1 MRPLDRNLPTLAGF
15 ATALVALA
23 AAVALNL
30 AFWWVQGR
38 PQDIPDAVSSEG
50 GPARIKSA
58 SFSPYRSGQSP
69 FAQPFTRAQLE
80 EDVAFAAK
88 HFERIRTYAN
98 RAQFA
103 PVPELAQKHGLK
115 VILGAWVG
123 ANLKDNELEIAGLI
137 KLAND
142 YPDTVERV
150 VVGNEVLLR
159 REITPE
165 LLIDYIRRVK
175 AAVKQPV
182 TYADVWAY
190 WLENPKVAAEV
201 DSITIHILPYWE
213 NTPTP
218 LDGVIPHM
226 LEAHAKIAAAYPG
239 KPILIGEIGWPSA
252 GRVRKDAVP
261 GRVAQAR
268 FVREIINTAHD
279 KGIDYNIFELFDEP
293 WKFGQE
299 GTVGGNWGLVD
310 LGRHMKFPLT
320 GPVSEKPYWLLAFW
334 LSSGAAALLCALAL
348 FLRPP
353 QGFGR
358 TALVALAGQG
368 LCTLLAVSAEQ
379 SLRLAFGVGGVIGGV
394 LMTGGGAVLCLLV
407 FSELADL
414 ATGRLPGPGPLQPVI
429 ARLEGLRSLRFR
441 PTGPEESWRTLAVG
455 WLDLIFGLAALA
467 LTFGLIVD
475 PRYRDFRVAQ
485 FLPVALCMLVRFW
498 ATREPPRPVGSP
510 REEWLLTGVF
520 VLGAVWIPIQEGWVN
535 QAAWAWSAT
544 LLLLALPWGLS
555 IRRQGQAIRLGQAER
570 PADTPAGGQAD

>member
-1 MRPLDRNLPTLAGF
+1 MHPPARNQSTLA
-15 ATALVALA
+15 ALTTALTALA
-23 AAVALNL
+23 VAAALNF

-38 PQDIPDAVSSEG
+38 PQDIPDALDPRV
-50 GPARIKSA
+50 KSA
-58 SFSPYRSGQSP
+58 SFSPYRTGQSP
-69 FAQPFTRAQLE
+69 FGRPFTRAELE
-80 EDVAFAAK
+80 QDVAFAAG

-98 RAQFA
+98 GAQFA

-115 VILGAWVG
+115 VILGAWIG
-123 ANLKDNELEIAGLI
+123 ANLKDNELEIAGAI
-137 KLAND
+137 KAAND

-159 REITPE
+159 REITPA

-201 DSITIHILPYWE
+201 DSLTIHILPYWE

-218 LDGVIPHM
+218 IDRVIPHM

-268 FVREIINTAHD
+268 FVREIINTAHER
-279 KGIDYNIFELFDEP
+279 GIDYNIFELFDEP

-320 GPVSEKPYWLLAFW
+320 GPVSEKPYWLLAFS
-334 LSSGAAALLCALAL
+334 LSSIAAALLCALAL
-348 FLRPP
+348 CLRPP
-353 QGFGR
+353 RGFGR
-358 TALVALAGQG
+358 TALLALAAQG

-379 SLRLAFGVGGVIGGV
+379 SLRLAFGVNGVIGGA
-394 LMTGGGAVLCLLV
+394 LMTGGGALLCLLV
-407 FSELADL
+407 FSELADV
-414 ATGRLPGPGPLQPVI
+414 ASGRGPGPVPLAPVI
-429 ARLEGLRSLRFR
+429 ARLESLRALRFR
-441 PTGPEESWRTLAVG
+441 PFDRALAVG
-455 WLDLIFGLAALA
+455 LLDLVFGLAGLA
-467 LTFGLIVD
+467 LTVGLIID

-485 FLPVALCMLVRFW
+485 FLPVALCMLLRLL
-498 ATREPPRPVGSP
+498 ATREAPRPVGSP
-510 REEWLLTGVF
+510 REEWLLVGVF
-520 VLGAVWIPIQEGWVN
+520 VLGAVWIPVQEGLVN

-544 LLLLALPWGLS
+544 LVLLALPWGLS
-555 IRRQGQAIRLGQAER
+555 IYRQGQAVRQGLDVRRAS
-570 PADTPAGGQAD
+570 

>member
-1 MRPLDRNLPTLAGF
+1 MHPLAKILAAL

-23 AAVALNL
+23 AAVALNF

-38 PQDIPDAVSSEG
+38 PQDIPDARDPRV
-50 GPARIKSA
+50 KSA
-58 SFSPYRSGQSP
+58 SFSPYRTGQSP
-69 FAQPFTRAQLE
+69 FGQPFTRAQLE
-80 EDVAFAAK
+80 EDVALAAK
-88 HFERIRTYAN
+88 YFERIRTYAN
-98 RAQFA
+98 AAQFA

-115 VILGAWVG
+115 VILGAWIG
-123 ANLKDNELEIAGLI
+123 ANLKDNEVEIAGAI
-137 KLAND
+137 RAANA

-159 REITPE
+159 RETTPA

-213 NTPTP
+213 NTPTA
-218 LDGVIPHM
+218 LDHVIPHM

-268 FVREIINTAHD
+268 FVRDIINTAHER
-279 KGIDYNIFELFDEP
+279 GIDYNIFELFDEP

-299 GTVGGNWGLVD
+299 GTVGGNWGLVNLD
-310 LGRHMKFPLT
+310 RQLKFPLT
-320 GPVSEKPYWLLAFW
+320 GPVSEKPYWLTAFL

-348 FLRPP
+348 LLRPP

-358 TALVALAGQG
+358 TALLALAAQG
-368 LCTLLAVSAEQ
+368 LCTLLAASAEQ
-379 SLRLAFGVGGVIGGV
+379 SLRLAFGLNGVIGGV
-394 LMTGGGAVLCLLV
+394 LMTGGGALLCLLV
-407 FSELADL
+407 FSELADV
-414 ATGRLPGPGPLQPVI
+414 AAGRGPGPRPLKPVI
-429 ARLEGLRSLRFR
+429 ARLESLRSLRFR
-441 PTGPEESWRTLAVG
+441 PSGPDDSWRSTIIGL
-455 WLDLIFGLAALA
+455 LDLVFGLAALA
-467 LTFGLIVD
+467 LTFGLMVD

-485 FLPVALCMLVRFW
+485 FLPVALCMLVRLL
-498 ATREPPRPVGSP
+498 ATREAPRPVGSP
-510 REEWLLTGVF
+510 REEWLLAGIF
-520 VLGAVWIPIQEGWVN
+520 VLGALEIPVQEGLVN
-535 QAAWAWSAT
+535 MAAWAWSAT
-544 LLLLALPWGLS
+544 LLLLALPWALS
-555 IRRQGQAIRLGQAER
+555 IYRQGQARR
-570 PADTPAGGQAD
+570 QAD

>member
-1 MRPLDRNLPTLAGF
+1 MPSLARNQSTLA
-15 ATALVALA
+15 ALTTALTALA
-23 AAVALNL
+23 VAVALNF

-38 PQDIPDAVSSEG
+38 PQDIPNAVSSDNH
-50 GPARIKSA
+50 PRVKSA
-58 SFSPYRSGQSP
+58 SFSPYRTGQSP
-69 FAQPFTRAQLE
+69 FGQPFTRAELE
-80 EDVAFAAK
+80 EDVALAAR

-98 RAQFA
+98 GAQFA

-115 VILGAWVG
+115 VILGAWIG
-123 ANLKDNELEIAGLI
+123 ANLKDNELEIAGAI
-137 KLAND
+137 KAAND

-159 REITPE
+159 REITPA

-201 DSITIHILPYWE
+201 DSLTIHILPYWE

-218 LDGVIPHM
+218 IDHVIPHM

-268 FVREIINTAHD
+268 FVREIINTAHER
-279 KGIDYNIFELFDEP
+279 GIDYNIFELFDEP

-310 LGRHMKFPLT
+310 LGRQMKFPLT
-320 GPVSEKPYWLLAFW
+320 GPVSEKPYWLLAFS
-334 LSSGAAALLCALAL
+334 LSSVAAALLCALAL
-348 FLRPP
+348 LLRPP
-353 QGFGR
+353 RGFGR
-358 TALVALAGQG
+358 TALLALAAQG

-379 SLRLAFGVGGVIGGV
+379 SLRLAFGVNGVIGGA
-394 LMTGGGAVLCLLV
+394 LMTGGGALLCLLV
-407 FSELADL
+407 FSELADV
-414 ATGRLPGPGPLQPVI
+414 ASGRSPGPVPLAPVI
-429 ARLEGLRSLRFR
+429 ARLESLRALRFR
-441 PTGPEESWRTLAVG
+441 PFDRALAVG
-455 WLDLIFGLAALA
+455 LLDLVFGLAGLA
-467 LTFGLIVD
+467 LTVGLIID

-485 FLPVALCMLVRFW
+485 FLPVALCMLLRLL
-498 ATREPPRPVGSP
+498 ATREAPRPVGSP
-510 REEWLLTGVF
+510 REEWLLVGVF
-520 VLGAVWIPIQEGWVN
+520 VLGAVWIPVQEGLVN

-544 LLLLALPWGLS
+544 LVLLALPWGLS
-555 IRRQGQAIRLGQAER
+555 IYRQGQAVRQGLDVRRAS
-570 PADTPAGGQAD
+570 